1 MSLHRESRQVG
12 ICREC
17 NRRVQPTPVMSVTI
31 SKYKTGLG
39 SLVGA
44 NRTVAQLYKQIE
56 ERSGIAYKNRSD
68 VYDGLRLR
76 CCSQLTIFLRG
87 KGRSHQCL
95 RREATALALRGK
107 GN

>member
-31 SKYKTGLG
+31 SKNQTGLG

-44 NRTVAQLYKQIE
+44 NRTVAQLYKLSWQC
-56 ERSGIAYKNRSD
+56 SGIDKDIS
-68 VYDGLRLR
+68 
-76 CCSQLTIFLRG
+76 
-87 KGRSHQCL
+87 K
-95 RREATALALRGK
+95 
-107 GN
+107 

>member
-31 SKYKTGLG
+31 SENQTGLS

-44 NRTVAQLYKQIE
+44 NRTVAQLSIL
-56 ERSGIAYKNRSD
+56 S
-68 VYDGLRLR
+68 RL
-76 CCSQLTIFLRG
+76 
-87 KGRSHQCL
+87 H
-95 RREATALALRGK
+95 
-107 GN
+107 NNM